1 MSVADAL
8 RSIIGIAIIVG
19 LIAVVLILTD
29 LWKVSPGVRANVG
42 KGAMV
47 AFLLLVFW
55 FFVALVS

>member
-1 MSVADAL
+1 MAVV
-8 RSIIGIAIIVG
+8 RVIIGIAVIVG

-29 LWKVSPGVRANVG
+29 LWKVTPRVRANVG
-42 KGAMV
+42 KGAVV